1 MSAADVPGCNVIGN
15 DDFIFADKEVTTVGQ
30 LIGIV
35 VAKSKPLAQRAV
47 EAVKVEYT
55 DLPAILTIQV
65 RQLSLLILKQNR
77 KQLRPS
83 HSISLSATLNMVMRR
98 LP

>member
-55 DLPAILTIQV
+55 DFPAILTTQV
-65 RQLSLLILKQNR
+65 
-77 KQLRPS
+77 
-83 HSISLSATLNMVMRR
+83 
-98 LP
+98 